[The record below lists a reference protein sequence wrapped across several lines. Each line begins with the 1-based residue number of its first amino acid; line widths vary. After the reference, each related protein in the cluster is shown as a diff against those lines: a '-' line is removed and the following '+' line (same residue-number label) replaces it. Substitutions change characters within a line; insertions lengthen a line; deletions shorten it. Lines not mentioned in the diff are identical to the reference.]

1 MNTPKGSINQKFS
14 EVLRKNIPNHLSAVD
29 ELAVLLNINYDAAYR
44 RLNGKVSFSLEEAV
58 LISTKYNISLNDLFV
73 VGVPNSYVVKD
84 SKPILTLNDINTY
97 LENVYDEYKYLAHRE
112 DASLL
117 FAAREIPMF
126 YFFLDPILIKFKFYI
141 WFYVLNVT
149 SIKKRTSFNDF
160 VLTTKMIENAKK
172 VGEIYPHINL
182 TEIWSYGA
190 LNNVLQQLLYF
201 YKIRQISTL
210 DAEIIINAIHSEINN
225 IEEYTLNNKHSTRK
239 FQLYTNDIIMNNNAM
254 IGTIKGEKK
263 FFYPHTLLKFF
274 VITDQKACEEQ
285 ESYLL
290 EQLRYCTNISN
301 TSVKEHT
308 SFFNHKYDK
317 LAEVLKIIKNEQ
329 NSPLFL

>member
-1 MNTPKGSINQKFS
+1 MNTPKGLINQKFS
-14 EVLRKNIPNHLSAVD
+14 EVIRKNIPNHLSAIE
-29 ELAVLLNINYDAAYR
+29 ELAVLLGINYDAAYR
-44 RLNGKVSFSLEEAV
+44 RINGKVPLTLEEAII
-58 LISTKYNISLNDLFV
+58 ISKKYNISLNDLFA
-73 VGVPNSYVVKD
+73 VGVPNSYVVRE
-84 SKPILTLNDINTY
+84 SNPIITLNDINTY
-97 LENVYDEYKYLAHRE
+97 LENVYNEFKPLAHRE

-160 VLTTKMIENAKK
+160 ILTTKMIENAKK
-172 VGEIYPHINL
+172 VGEIYPTVNM

-210 DAEIIINAIHSEINN
+210 DAEIIINAIYSELKN

-239 FQLYTNDIIMNNNAM
+239 FQLYNNDIIMNNNAM
-254 IGTIKGEKK
+254 IATFKGEKK
-263 FFYPHTLLKFF
+263 FFYPYTLLKFF
-274 VITDQKACEEQ
+274 AITDKKACEEQ

-317 LAEVLKIIKNEQ
+317 IEQVLKIIKNEQ
-329 NSPLFL
+329 NTPLFL